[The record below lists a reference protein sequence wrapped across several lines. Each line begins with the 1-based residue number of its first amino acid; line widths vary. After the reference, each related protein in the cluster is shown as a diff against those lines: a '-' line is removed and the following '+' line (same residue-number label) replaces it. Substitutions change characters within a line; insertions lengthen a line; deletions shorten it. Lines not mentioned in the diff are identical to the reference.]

1 MSDKK
6 SKQYQYQIDDQDVN
20 QKQEIEMQQPNENEQ
35 GQEIFQ
41 EKSNSVH
48 STPSSKKKKAPA
60 RLKAKK
66 PVSSS
71 SQIERKDS
79 TTEVT
84 PQHKSAVLNSQD
96 QNKNAKLPVIKDF
109 QFITIKKDVNYS
121 SFEKT
126 IANYNKGQ
134 ELQMNEQS
142 FYKVKKNPKHKRGFF
157 EYFTSNAQRYI
168 FIEKGMFYTLRKI
181 KDQTFVVQSV
191 KELGTLFKIYEDK
204 QQTQKLILCFLNKER
219 NPKIAPNTKEFYFA
233 SSTQLQEFLQAIQ
246 KTLQLQGFQVI
257 K

>member
-6 SKQYQYQIDDQDVN
+6 SKQYQYQIDDQDDN
-20 QKQEIEMQQPNENEQ
+20 QKQEIEMQQPSQNEQ

-41 EKSNSVH
+41 EKSNSTH
-48 STPSSKKKKAPA
+48 STPSSKKKKGAA

-66 PVSSS
+66 SVSSL

-79 TTEVT
+79 TTEVN
-84 PQHKSAVLNSQD
+84 PQHKSSLQNSYD
-96 QNKNAKLPVIKDF
+96 QNKNAKLPVLQDF

-126 IANYNKGQ
+126 IANYTKGQ

-181 KDQTFVVQSV
+181 KDEKFVVQSAR
-191 KELGTLFKIYEDK
+191 ELGTLFKIYEDK
-204 QQTQKLILCFLNKER
+204 QNCQKLILCFLNKER
-219 NPKIAPNTKEFYFA
+219 NPKIAPNIKEFYFA
-233 SSTQLQEFLQAIQ
+233 STAKLQEFLQAIE